1 MIDDRSIANKLKS
14 AVFQKRM
21 LYMLDMTQSRML
33 KNLVA
38 MKVDFQSGC
47 KALKKAPL
55 ILKMRRGRVGWAYMP
70 PLRQTGQYVINIWFM
85 FYRFI

>member
-21 LYMLDMTQSRML
+21 LYMLDMTQSQML

-38 MKVDFQSGC
+38 MKVDFQNGC
-47 KALKKAPL
+47 
-55 ILKMRRGRVGWAYMP
+55 
-70 PLRQTGQYVINIWFM
+70 
-85 FYRFI
+85 